1 MNRSHQDLSQ
11 FNLLSHFLSNTSGS
25 LTQLNQDQS
34 QLPFG
39 NQTHINQ
46 HSSTLLNIDDNNETR
61 EILVTKNNL
70 DTEENFLALHSL
82 TESEL
87 LLTRNNNQNQANL
100 AGKFPNQAPYRRPQT
115 ICEMPGVPLDAMAFN
130 TELTHSQAL
139 TLEDTA
145 ALNAFAHVDMDKI
158 NRERNDKL
166 QAILNSNID
175 SRKQEFKQAELMHQ
189 RQ

>member
-1 MNRSHQDLSQ
+1 
-11 FNLLSHFLSNTSGS
+11 
-25 LTQLNQDQS
+25 
-34 QLPFG
+34 
-39 NQTHINQ
+39 
-46 HSSTLLNIDDNNETR
+46 
-61 EILVTKNNL
+61 
-70 DTEENFLALHSL
+70 
-82 TESEL
+82 
-87 LLTRNNNQNQANL
+87 
-100 AGKFPNQAPYRRPQT
+100 
-115 ICEMPGVPLDAMAFN
+115 MAFN